1 MLPFVDLRILTPVS
15 IRDGVGRGEVRGTNC
30 CLMRCREGM
39 TQKASL
45 TTVQEL
51 MAGFADMTGLSAVGE
66 ASRRYLWTDAFAVC
80 NFLELYRQTV
90 DDKYKNLA
98 LLLVD
103 QVHEILGRHREDDTR
118 SGWISGLDDQE
129 GGMHPTRGG
138 LRIGK
143 KMNERQPDDPYDED
157 LEWDRDGQY
166 YHYLTKWMHALN
178 RVSRTTGKATY
189 NVWAIELAK
198 AAHAG
203 FTCMPPL
210 SGHKRMFWKMSID
223 LSRPLVAS
231 MGQHDPLEGLIT
243 YCQLQATA
251 ARHSE
256 RPGPDLNREI
266 ADMADIC
273 TGKEWATDDSLG
285 IGSLLWDAYKVGQM
299 VVSGDFEEID
309 LLDTLLES
317 CVAGLASC
325 RRMNPFNLPP
335 DYRLAFRELGLSIGM
350 HALERLYGLVEKNGY
365 LFRKRH
371 PLHTKIRILRS
382 YLRFSELI
390 ETFWLDPTQRETK
403 SWREHEDIN
412 MVMLATSL
420 APDGFLTL

>member
-1 MLPFVDLRILTPVS
+1 
-15 IRDGVGRGEVRGTNC
+15 
-30 CLMRCREGM
+30 M
-39 TQKASL
+39 TQEASL

-51 MAGFADMTGLSAVGE
+51 MAEFADGTGLSAAGE
-66 ASRRYLWTDAFAVC
+66 VPRRYLWTDAFAVC
-80 NFLELYRQTV
+80 NFLELYRQTG
-90 DDKYKNLA
+90 DDEYKNLA

-118 SGWISGLDDQE
+118 CGRISGLDDQE

-143 KMNERQPDDPYDED
+143 KMNERQPEDPYEED

-166 YHYLTKWMHALN
+166 Y
-178 RVSRTTGKATY
+178 
-189 NVWAIELAK
+189 
-198 AAHAG
+198 G
-203 FTCMPPL
+203 FTYMPSF
-210 SGHKRMFWKMSID
+210 SGQKRMYWKMSID
-223 LSRPLVAS
+223 LSCPLVAS
-231 MGQHDPLEGLIT
+231 MGQHDPLEGFIT
-243 YCQLQATA
+243 YYQLQATTA
-251 ARHSE
+251 KHSE
-256 RPGPDLNREI
+256 RPVPDLNREI
-266 ADMADIC
+266 ADTADIC
-273 TGKEWATDDSLG
+273 RGKNWATDDSLG

-299 VVSGDFEEID
+299 VVSEDFEEID

-317 CVAGLASC
+317 SVAGLASYQG
-325 RRMNPFNLPP
+325 MNPFNLPP

-350 HALERLYGLVEKNGY
+350 HAVERLHGLVEKNGH

-371 PLHTKIRILRS
+371 PLHTKIGILRS
-382 YLRFSELI
+382 YVRFIELI
-390 ETFWLDPTQRETK
+390 ETFWLDPTHRETN

>member
-1 MLPFVDLRILTPVS
+1 
-15 IRDGVGRGEVRGTNC
+15 
-30 CLMRCREGM
+30 MRQE
-39 TQKASL
+39 ASL
-45 TTVQEL
+45 TTVQKL
-51 MAGFADMTGLSAVGE
+51 MAEFADGTGLSAAGE
-66 ASRRYLWTDAFAVC
+66 APRRYLWTDAFAVC
-80 NFLELYRQTV
+80 NFLELYRQTG
-90 DDKYKNLA
+90 DNEYKNLA

-103 QVHEILGRHREDDTR
+103 QVHEILGRHRKDDTR
-118 SGWISGLDDQE
+118 SGWISGLEDQE

-143 KMNERQPDDPYDED
+143 KMNERQPEDPYDED

-178 RVSRTTGKATY
+178 RVSRTTGRATY

-203 FTCMPPL
+203 FTYMPPF
-210 SGHKRMFWKMSID
+210 SGQKRMYWKMSID
-223 LSRPLVAS
+223 LSCPLVAS
-231 MGQHDPLEGLIT
+231 MGQHDPLEGFIT

-251 ARHSE
+251 AKHSE
-256 RPGPDLNREI
+256 RPVPDLNREI

-273 TGKEWATDDSLG
+273 RGKNWATDDSLG

-299 VVSGDFEEID
+299 VVSEDFEEID

-317 CVAGLASC
+317 SMAGLASY

-350 HALERLYGLVEKNGY
+350 HAVERLHGLVEKNSH

-371 PLHTKIRILRS
+371 PLHTKIGILRS
-382 YLRFSELI
+382 YLRFIELI
-390 ETFWLDPTQRETK
+390 ETFWLDPTHRETNR
-403 SWREHEDIN
+403 WREHEDIN

-420 APDGFLTL
+420 APDGFLTF